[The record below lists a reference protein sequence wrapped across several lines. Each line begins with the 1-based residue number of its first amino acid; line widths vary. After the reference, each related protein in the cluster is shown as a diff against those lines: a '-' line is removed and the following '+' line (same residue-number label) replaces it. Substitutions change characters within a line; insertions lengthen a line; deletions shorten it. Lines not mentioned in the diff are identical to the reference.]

1 MKNPEREWPIGGQI
15 RLNAEG
21 TGDYPTLQDAI
32 HAIEHNNLIHVDIYL
47 APGIYEQPVMIDGDR
62 PHITLIGEDAEN
74 TIISFDRHAGS
85 ILENGDVASTFR
97 SATFT
102 VYANHFKARNITFVN
117 HYDRTGDGGAQ
128 AVALYAYGEHHIYE
142 NCRFIGLQDTL
153 YVREGSHYFK
163 DCYIEGDVDFV
174 FGGARAVFDHCTLF
188 GRNPEPGNPD
198 KIGYICA
205 PCTVAAQ
212 KYGLFFINC
221 SIDGNFEK
229 DRLYLGRPW
238 HPAMNPYHNCC
249 AVFMHCQMSDVVRET
264 GWKHMGGYQVRN
276 NRLYEF
282 ENTGAGAFV
291 NDNRRQLDPE
301 TAKDWTILKVL
312 GWENLGWMETSA
324 EE

>member
-1 MKNPEREWPIGGQI
+1 MKKVIVWGTCWFNEPIDILINFYKTSIESLKKLNFDVIPIIFDAKYDNNEEDLKYLYGQ
-15 RLNAEG
+15 
-21 TGDYPTLQDAI
+21 TKQKYPRDLD
-32 HAIEHNNLIHVDIYL
+32 
-47 APGIYEQPVMIDGDR
+47 
-62 PHITLIGEDAEN
+62 
-74 TIISFDRHAGS
+74 
-85 ILENGDVASTFR
+85 
-97 SATFT
+97 
-102 VYANHFKARNITFVN
+102 
-117 HYDRTGDGGAQ
+117 
-128 AVALYAYGEHHIYE
+128 
-142 NCRFIGLQDTL
+142 
-153 YVREGSHYFK
+153 YFK

-198 KIGYICA
+198 KIGYVCA

-221 SIDGNFEK
+221 SVDGDFEK

-249 AVFMHCQMSDVVRET
+249 AVFMHCQMSDVVREA

-324 EE
+324 EK